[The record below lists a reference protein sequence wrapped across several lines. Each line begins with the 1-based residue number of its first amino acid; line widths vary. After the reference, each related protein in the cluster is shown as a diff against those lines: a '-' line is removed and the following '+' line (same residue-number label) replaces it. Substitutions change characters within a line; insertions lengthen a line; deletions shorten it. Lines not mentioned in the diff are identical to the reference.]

1 MAFGKSTEIKKLPN
15 SSDILSLISEKEIF
29 IHYLGGIPK
38 RPICSPLRN
47 DKIPSFSL
55 FHSHKYNKLFF
66 NDFATKETGDCFVFV
81 MRLFNYSHITDAF
94 VRIASDFNLTQFQT
108 TKAKPILV
116 KKTYVEKNNSGEVR
130 RDKINIKVTT
140 RDWTQKDKDYWH
152 KKYGLTEAQLEYCG
166 IYPISHFFLNSY
178 CKVAEEL
185 AYAFV
190 EEKDGLQTFKI
201 YQPLSQHYKWIN
213 NNDYSVWELW
223 TQLPAKGNI
232 LIITS
237 SRKDAAVI
245 KALFPSCSVS
255 SCALQSE
262 GVNPKDS
269 VMMELK
275 KRFKHI
281 YVLYDNDQ
289 GKEKNW
295 GRIAGEKLV
304 NEFDLKQLEIPDSY
318 NINDISDFREI
329 KGKEH
334 TKQLIISLIR
344 DANKKES

>member
-1 MAFGKSTEIKKLPN
+1 MAFGKSQDIKKLPN
-15 SSDILSLISEKEIF
+15 SSDILSVISDQEIF
-29 IHYLGGIPK
+29 VHYLGGIPK
-38 RPICSPLRN
+38 RPICSPLRK

-66 NDFATKETGDCFVFV
+66 NDFATKETGDCFIFV
-81 MRLFNYSHITDAF
+81 MRLFNYNHITDAF
-94 VRIASDFNLTQFQT
+94 VRIASDFNLTQFQIN
-108 TKAKPILV
+108 KIKPTINR
-116 KKTYVEKNNSGEVR
+116 KTYVQSNNSGKVR
-130 RDKINIKVTT
+130 KDKIEIRVKSRPWSN
-140 RDWTQKDKDYWH
+140 KDKNYWYGR
-152 KKYGLTEAQLEYCG
+152 YGLTEAQLEYCG

-178 CKVAEEL
+178 CKVTEDL

-201 YQPLSQHYKWIN
+201 YQPLSEHNKWIN

-223 TQLPAKGNI
+223 TQLPDKGET

-245 KALFPSCSVS
+245 KTLYPSSFIS

-269 VMMELK
+269 VIEELK
-275 KRFKHI
+275 TRFKNI

-295 GRIAGEKLV
+295 GRIAGKKLV
-304 NEFDLKQLEIPDSY
+304 TEHGLKQLEIPDVY
-318 NINDISDFREI
+318 EINDISDFREV
-329 KGKEH
+329 KGKEK
-334 TKQLIISLIR
+334 TRKLIIKLIQ
-344 DANKKES
+344 DGSKKED